1 VKTNETATAFLGL
14 TYLVVIPILV
24 VGWIFNVLAI
34 WHTMDGSLTAK
45 LILRCIGVFVFP
57 VGGILG
63 YL

>member
-1 VKTNETATAFLGL
+1 MKTNEIATAFLGL
-14 TYLVVIPILV
+14 TYLVVIPTLV
-24 VGWIFNVLAI
+24 VGWIFNVMSI